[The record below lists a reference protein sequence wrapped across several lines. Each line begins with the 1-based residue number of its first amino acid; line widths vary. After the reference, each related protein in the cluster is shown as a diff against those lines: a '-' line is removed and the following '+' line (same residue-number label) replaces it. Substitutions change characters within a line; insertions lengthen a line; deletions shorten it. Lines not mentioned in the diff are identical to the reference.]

1 MGLQNVPA
9 VQIGD
14 VVVGSPAERAG
25 LKTLDIILKMN
36 GQPLERGDMPVELPY
51 ILSRK
56 IQRMNV
62 GQTVTFT
69 VVHQKGDTPRDVT
82 VTLEP
87 RPKQVASARR
97 FYAKDLGFVV
107 REAVFSD
114 TYRRKMNLS
123 TGGVVIAMLRPQA
136 AAQAA
141 KLSVEDLVLQMNG
154 KPLTDLDQFK
164 KDYLQ
169 FRKDKPTDA
178 LVLVVSRVDGK
189 EQTINIEPPQDAGAG
204 GPGGQ

>member
-1 MGLQNVPA
+1 
-9 VQIGD
+9 
-14 VVVGSPAERAG
+14 
-25 LKTLDIILKMN
+25 
-36 GQPLERGDMPVELPY
+36 
-51 ILSRK
+51 
-56 IQRMNV
+56 
-62 GQTVTFT
+62 
-69 VVHQKGDTPRDVT
+69 
-82 VTLEP
+82 
-87 RPKQVASARR
+87 VASARR

-123 TGGVVIAMLRPQA
+123 TGGVVIAMLRTQA